1 MAATAAQANEC
12 RRCGRKLT
20 ASTGIGPTCAKK
32 EAIENAYSAKQV
44 DDAVELVE
52 LGGVIPLRGR
62 RVFLTVGSH
71 GETYRTAATGQCN
84 CAAGLVG
91 RRCYHAA
98 AVRMITF
105 RPARARYELA
115 A

>member
-1 MAATAAQANEC
+1 MTGTEATTSKC

-20 ASTGIGPTCAKK
+20 ASVGIGPVCARK
-32 EAIENAYSAKQV
+32 EIVEAAYSERQV
-44 DDAVELVE
+44 TDALEQVE

-84 CAAGLVG
+84 CAAGLAG
-91 RRCYHAA
+91 RRCYHGAA
-98 AVRMITF
+98 ARLVAF
-105 RPARARYELA
+105 RPPAVRYDLA